1 VLYFAGLVRLIRGHF
16 KDCKFA

>member
-1 VLYFAGLVRLIRGHF
+1 VLYFAGLVGLIRGHF